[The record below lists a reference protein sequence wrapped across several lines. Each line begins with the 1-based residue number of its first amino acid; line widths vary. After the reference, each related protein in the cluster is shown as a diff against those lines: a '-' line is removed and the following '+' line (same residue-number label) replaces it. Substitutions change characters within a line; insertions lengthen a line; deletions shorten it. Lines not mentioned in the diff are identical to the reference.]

1 MFCCIL
7 KGKYYASNRSQNQV
21 SKFCQLVGHGP
32 TYPGLVVCKDLVNAR
47 TRRKCWIVLFVV
59 IQKLYV
65 FTAAVYGELAARMG
79 GAWGT
84 CFCLMVTNCISWI
97 WICLLVGIGVVLR
110 RRNNK
115 SEFVQKTSTAKGYQ
129 RIWTEHWEDF
139 YSCAESI
146 YFMNF
151 MILGLASISFLNQQE
166 NFDVLHT

>member
-1 MFCCIL
+1 MDLRIL
-7 KGKYYASNRSQNQV
+7 GWLCANVWWMLELAEN
-21 SKFCQLVGHGP
+21 VG
-32 TYPGLVVCKDLVNAR
+32 LF
-47 TRRKCWIVLFVV
+47 LFVA

-84 CFCLMVTNCISWI
+84 CFCLMVTNCSSWK

-129 RIWTEHWEDF
+129 RIWTKHWEAF

-146 YFMNF
+146 YFMNL
-151 MILGLASISFLNQQE
+151 MILGLASVLFLNQQE
-166 NFDVLHT
+166 IFWHPITSYWDILHQSLFLLNT

>member
-47 TRRKCWIVLFVV
+47 TRRKCWIVFVCRNT
-59 IQKLYV
+59 K
-65 FTAAVYGELAARMG
+65 AVCFYSCWLVG

-129 RIWTEHWEDF
+129 RIWTKH
-139 YSCAESI
+139 
-146 YFMNF
+146 
-151 MILGLASISFLNQQE
+151 
-166 NFDVLHT
+166 